1 MHRSVYAVLLGLPL
15 APPGVHSSLLQKH
28 LVVAEIHLNALEIF
42 QLSITSFTEMK
53 SAKEV

>member
-42 QLSITSFTEMK
+42 QLSITFTEMK